1 MVVNGLSGNREVE
14 FVQGDTYEYRLTFA
28 DESVGGAVQRVVL
41 TSEKF
46 GVQKEFEKD
55 VADGSWFCRFE
66 SEETA
71 GMCAGSGTYDV
82 TAWIDSGGEELIV
95 ASESGVKFEVKKK
108 KNPVVDNG
116 VGGE

>member
-1 MVVNGLSGNREVE
+1 MVVNGLRGNREIE
-14 FVQGDTYEYRLTFA
+14 FVQGDTYEYRLAFA

-55 VADGSWFCRFE
+55 EGDGSWVCRFE
-66 SEETA
+66 SGET
-71 GMCAGSGTYDV
+71 GVMCAGSGTYDV
-82 TAWIDSGGEELIV
+82 TAWIDDGGENLIV
-95 ASESGVKFEVKKK
+95 ASETGVKIEVKKK

-116 VGGE
+116 GE